1 MAEQTHSIRFDRV
14 APGSLLGAKP
24 IEVTPE
30 GYKVYRGVAA
40 FGNIVLKYPEFGR
53 NEFVPAEEA
62 LSPEIA
68 ATLVGRPFTLHHPD
82 DLLSADDPDA
92 IKDHTEGTVLRAVP
106 NFDADPPELVVDVMV
121 WTETAQ
127 DAIES
132 GRVRD
137 LSPGYRCEE
146 EPAPAGARHNGEPY
160 SVIQRRR
167 QYNHLSGVIMARGE
181 TPDGR
186 RARLDATTDVASYAR
201 PVEDQDQ
208 IPEAMTETAVA
219 IEPTADPAEALA
231 MFSPEGAEILKSLP
245 PADFAELMKLA
256 LIAKGEAAE
265 QAVIAAGTPGATA
278 VEVEE
283 EDATAVAR
291 EREGIGE
298 EMKQAAKAAEAE
310 VGKDATTPAAP
321 QALTVDAVK
330 QMIADAIA
338 AALPAKADAPPTA
351 APAATETDARKDA
364 LRKVA
369 AVLRDETKMSPAE
382 WKAMVE
388 ATVRAEQDFIAAVR
402 RRGVRCD
409 SVDAATTG
417 ALAVIKDVTPD
428 LLAIAEDAARSG
440 RHDQLL
446 ALFHHA
452 DNRRRDSLVADQLA
466 AIQAV
471 TDAEDEY
478 RRDAVADGQQTIP
491 IIDPFATPAAKPED
505 RHS

>member
-1 MAEQTHSIRFDRV
+1 MAEQTQSIRFDRV
-14 APGSLLGAKP
+14 APGALLGAKP

-186 RARLDATTDVASYAR
+186 RARLDATTDAASYAR
-201 PVEDQDQ
+201 PVEHQDQ
-208 IPEAMTETAVA
+208 IPEAVTETAVA
-219 IEPTADPAEALA
+219 IDPTADPAEALA

-245 PADFAELMKLA
+245 PADLAELMKLA

-283 EDATAVAR
+283 EDATAAAR
-291 EREGIGE
+291 EREE
-298 EMKQAAKAAEAE
+298 KAAEAE

-338 AALPAKADAPPTA
+338 AALPAKADAPPA
-351 APAATETDARKDA
+351 SATDACGRKDA
-364 LRKVA
+364 LRKVV
-369 AVLRDETKMSPAE
+369 AVLRDESKMSPAE

-409 SVDAATTG
+409 SIDAATTG